1 LPINCK
7 TQVQLIVDGN
17 KTKPTEKD
25 DDKME
30 FTNETTKAAVRD
42 YIKQVV
48 DKMLIY
54 KIHLEKLTQEH

>member
-1 LPINCK
+1 M
-7 TQVQLIVDGN
+7 DGN
-17 KTKPTEKD
+17 KTKPTEKN